1 MQLKKSLTL
10 SAALMVLPTFALAQD
25 APTFNE
31 VGPYIMTTLLF
42 LVGGFLVFWMAAGFA
57 MLEAGLV
64 RSKNVTTQLTKNIA
78 LFSFA
83 AIMYWL
89 VGYNI
94 MYPLGE
100 MSFPAGAVD
109 ESQINWLIYSMSEGV
124 DDDGNAIVNVIG
136 YFGAIGQAV
145 LQPVG
150 VGADAV
156 DLGYA
161 SDASDFF
168 FQLMFCA
175 TTASIVSG
183 TLAER
188 IKLWPFL
195 VFVIILTGV
204 IYPIEASWQWG
215 GGFISA
221 MGFSDFAGSTLVHA
235 AGGFAALAGA
245 IILGP
250 RLGKYNKEGRVIP
263 MPGSNLTLAT
273 LGTFILWL
281 GWFGFNGG
289 SQLAAGTVGDI
300 TDVGRI
306 FANTNM
312 AAAAGAVVAL
322 IATQIMYKKVDLTM
336 VLNGALA
343 GLVSITAGPL
353 DPTLFG
359 ALWIGGLGGVI
370 VVVTVPLL
378 DKMKIDDVVGAI
390 PVHLI
395 AGLWGTLAVPFYTDG
410 TSFVTQFIGF
420 AIIGAFV
427 FVASFVIWMILKVTV
442 GIRVSEEAE
451 INGLDTSELGME
463 AYPEFSKG

>member
-1 MQLKKSLTL
+1 MNHFKTLALT
-10 SAALMVLPTFALAQD
+10 AALTALPVAAFAQD
-25 APTFNE
+25 APAPGFDE
-31 VGPYIMTTLLF
+31 IGPYIMTTLLF

-64 RSKNVTTQLTKNIA
+64 RSKNVTTQLTKNMG
-78 LFSFA
+78 LFSIA

-89 VGYNI
+89 VGFNL
-94 MYPLGE
+94 MYPGDGWI
-100 MSFPAGAVD
+100 MAGYVGPFFSITSL
-109 ESQINWLIYSMSEGV
+109 E
-124 DDDGNAIVNVIG
+124 
-136 YFGAIGQAV
+136 
-145 LQPVG
+145 PVG
-150 VGADAV
+150 LAADAAAL
-156 DLGYA
+156 DYA
-161 SDASDFF
+161 SVASDFF

-195 VFVIILTGV
+195 IFVVVLTGF

-215 GGFISA
+215 GGWLSEA
-221 MGFSDFAGSTLVHA
+221 GFSDFAGSTLVHA

-245 IILGP
+245 IVLGP
-250 RLGKYNKEGRVIP
+250 RLGKYAKDGSVVA
-263 MPGSNLTLAT
+263 MPGSNLALAT

-312 AAAAGAVVAL
+312 AAAAGALAAL
-322 IATQIMYKKVDLTM
+322 ILTQVVYGKVDLTM

-353 DPTLFG
+353 DPSLFG
-359 ALWIGGLGGVI
+359 ALWIGAVGGVI
-370 VVVTVPLL
+370 VVFTVPML

-390 PVHLI
+390 PVHLF
-395 AGLWGTLAVPFYTDG
+395 AGFWGTLVVPVYTEG
-410 TSFVTQFIGF
+410 TSFVTQIIGF
-420 AIIGAFV
+420 VSIGAFV
-427 FVASFVIWMILKVTV
+427 FITSMIVWFILKATM
-442 GIRVSEEAE
+442 GIRVDEESE
-451 INGLDTSELGME
+451 INGLDVSELGME